1 MGRDQRACLL
11 TLVERCSGYA
21 IIKKLTART
30 AAQANQAVGS
40 ALAEHRASRRRIRLR
55 CEE

>member
-1 MGRDQRACLL
+1 MTPGGRVA
-11 TLVERCSGYA
+11 VER
-21 IIKKLTART
+21 ITRLDQPWLEVEQLDDLKEI
-30 AAQANQAVGS
+30 